1 VAACFV
7 ALTDANRVAGY
18 YTLSATGLLLASL
31 PSRVQT
37 KLPRYPSVPAVLLGR
52 LAVDRNFAGRGL
64 GSALLADAFCRAE
77 KSEIAAYAL
86 VATAKNGET
95 ADFYRHHGF
104 IALPDTPLTL
114 FLPLMTARAAARN
127 TD

>member
-1 VAACFV
+1 
-7 ALTDANRVAGY
+7 
-18 YTLSATGLLLASL
+18 LLASL

-52 LAVDRNFAGRGL
+52 FAVDRNFAGRGL